1 MADKNKT
8 QPKAFRI
15 TEETAEKF
23 KEIAQS
29 LGVNQQQALAKLIE
43 VYEMEVG
50 KESIPEMRGNID
62 TFEEYIHAATNMY
75 MQALETNQNM
85 RALIRTEYE
94 AQLKSK
100 DKVIEDLQKKMETVE
115 EVAKQ
120 IDKKEKEYLNRIH
133 TLENDKKILEKK
145 VEEVYRE
152 TKNKIEMYDSRYN
165 ELKASFEKLQMSEEN
180 FKSIVTSF
188 MKECEKLKE
197 ENKEL
202 LEHKTLLEE
211 NNLELTQINH
221 RLSIELEDEKKKVI
235 EEEKRATIELEHYK
249 EKSEIQH
256 LLELQKKE
264 NELKDCYDKKVEE
277 LRKELE
283 YYQKMYYETI
293 STKALKSTEE
303 E

>member
-29 LGVNQQQALAKLIE
+29 LGANQQQALAKLIE

-62 TFEEYIHAATNMY
+62 TFEEYIHAVTNMY
-75 MQALETNQNM
+75 MQALENNQNM
-85 RALIRTEYE
+85 RALVRTEYE

-100 DKVIEDLQKKMETVE
+100 DKVIEDLQKKVQTVE
-115 EVAKQ
+115 EIARQ
-120 IDKKEKEYLNRIH
+120 IDKKEKEYLNTIH

-145 VEEVYRE
+145 VEDAYTE

-165 ELKASFEKLQMSEEN
+165 ELKASFEKIQMSEEN
-180 FKSIVTSF
+180 FKSMVTSF

-197 ENKEL
+197 EKKEL

-211 NNLELTQINH
+211 NNLELTQKNH

-235 EEEKRATIELEHYK
+235 EEGKRATIELEHYK

-264 NELKDCYDKKVEE
+264 NELKDYYDKKMEE

-283 YYQKMYYETI
+283 HYQKMYYETI
-293 STKALKSTEE
+293 STKALKSVEE